1 MRNTL
6 SLPKSLLFLVAF
18 SSFIYAAEALH
29 IVGSSTVYPFSSAIA
44 EELGATTKHKT
55 PLVESTGSGGGFKL
69 FCAGT
74 GKNTPDITNASRRM
88 KKKELA
94 MCAKNGAKDITE
106 AIIGYDGIVVA
117 QTKTNKDFSL
127 TRKHLFLALA
137 AKVPNNANN
146 KLVDNPYTKWNQ
158 IDASLPNKKIRV
170 YGPPTSSGTRDAFEE
185 LAMQSIS
192 KKMDI
197 YKKSNFKK
205 YSKIREDGVYIPSG
219 ENDNL
224 IVQKL
229 VKDTTA
235 VGIFGYSFLQENAH
249 KIKSISVE
257 KKDPTMS
264 NISSGDYPISR
275 SLFFYIKNAKS
286 SQAQDGY
293 VKLFMSDSMIG
304 EDGYLSELGLIPL
317 EESTR
322 AKVRKRVLANT
333 KLTTSDL

>member
-6 SLPKSLLFLVAF
+6 SLSKSLLFLVAF
-18 SSFIYAAEALH
+18 SSLAYAAETLH

-44 EELGATTKHKT
+44 EELGAITKHKT

-69 FCAGT
+69 FCSGT
-74 GKNTPDITNASRRM
+74 GKNTPDITNASRRI
-88 KKKELA
+88 KKKELD

-117 QTKTNKDFSL
+117 QTKKNKDFSL

-137 AKVPNNANN
+137 AKVPNTSNN
-146 KLVDNPYTKWNQ
+146 KLIDNPYTKWNQ

-192 KKMDI
+192 KKI
-197 YKKSNFKK
+197 ELYKKANFKK
-205 YSKIREDGVYIPSG
+205 YSKVREDGVYIPSG

-235 VGIFGYSFLQENAH
+235 IGIFGYSFLQENAH

-275 SLFFYIKNAKS
+275 SLFFYIKNTAPS
-286 SQAQDGY
+286 PAQTAY
-293 VKLFMSDSMIG
+293 VQLFMNDSMIG
-304 EDGYLSELGLIPL
+304 ADGYLSELGLIPL
-317 EESTR
+317 EATMR
-322 AKVRKRVLANT
+322 AKIQKKVLAST
-333 KLTTSDL
+333 KLTASDL